1 VLAAVAIALLAIFGG
16 GDSYKVQ
23 AVFQNAGQLVPG
35 NEVRVGGAPIGSI
48 TDIALNNR
56 AQAVITMEVGD
67 DFAPLHEG
75 SQATIRATSLSGIA
89 NRYIS
94 LNPGPNDADE
104 IEDGGVIDADD
115 TNAPVDFD
123 QVFDSLDAETREGLR
138 LFVRGSGQQY
148 DSRGEDANASIE
160 YFPPFLSTTGNL
172 TKELALDQAVL
183 RRFLIDGADTVSAIA
198 ERRDDLEQ
206 LVSNTSTAMG
216 AIADESAAL
225 DQAIALLPDTL
236 RKANTTFVNL
246 RAALDDLEQLVD
258 VSKPA
263 TRDLTPFLRE
273 LRPLVVEARPTVR
286 DLRELIRTP
295 GPNNDLIDLTA
306 AQPRLAQLTATV
318 FPRAIR
324 ALDRTQPVIEYL
336 RGYTP
341 DLAGW
346 ITKFGAVAGY
356 YDANGHYARVMPV
369 FSPTNFDPSTY
380 RVNAVDPANRLDGFE
395 QGVTPNRCPGGNIQP
410 APDGSSPWAFKGCD
424 TSTTPPGP

>member
-1 VLAAVAIALLAIFGG
+1 MAIALLAIFGG

-23 AVFQNAGQLVPG
+23 AVFLNAGQLVPG

-48 TDIALNNR
+48 TDIELNNR
-56 AQAVITMEVGD
+56 AQAVITMEVSD

-94 LNPGPNDADE
+94 LNPGPNNADE
-104 IEDGGVIDADD
+104 IDDGGVIDADD

-123 QVFDSLDAETREGLR
+123 QVFDSLDAETREGLK

-246 RAALDDLEQLVD
+246 RSALDDLEQLVD

-263 TRDLTPFLRE
+263 TKDLTPFLRE

-295 GPNNDLIDLTA
+295 GPQQRPDRPDRRA
-306 AQPRLAQLTATV
+306 AAARAAHRQRLPARDPGARPDAARDRVPAGLHARPRGLDHEVRRGGGLLRRER
-318 FPRAIR
+318 PLRAR
-324 ALDRTQPVIEYL
+324 
-336 RGYTP
+336 
-341 DLAGW
+341 
-346 ITKFGAVAGY
+346 
-356 YDANGHYARVMPV
+356 HARVQPDELRLGHV
-369 FSPTNFDPSTY
+369 PGEPGHPGEPA
-380 RVNAVDPANRLDGFE
+380 RRLPAGGHAEPLPRRQHPARARRQLAVGL
-395 QGVTPNRCPGGNIQP
+395 QGL
-410 APDGSSPWAFKGCD
+410 
-424 TSTTPPGP
+424 